1 MMNSRSAD
9 FHIATNNLEH
19 MYKVRHLNEQSDRAW
34 IYVFTIALG
43 TYQTTFEYFPYDLNL
58 MYQLNGAFCRPG

>member
-1 MMNSRSAD
+1 
-9 FHIATNNLEH
+9 

-58 MYQLNGAFCRPG
+58 MYQLNGAFCRPE